1 MSRGLGTAQ
10 RLMLKALASLEAEH
24 GGDSG
29 LFFVWAIVDRAYE
42 LSPEMQARHQAMTE
56 ASAARSAE
64 IQARA
69 AGGDERAALFL
80 GLTRSLTRTRRAP
93 RTRRES
99 PFWLT
104 EVDFN
109 PSRILASLERRGLVT
124 RRAIKGGG
132 SAGLTD
138 AGRAE
143 ASSLSVGTSWA
154 PFSET
159 TDV

>member
-10 RLMLKALASLEAEH
+10 RLMLKALASLAAEH
-24 GGDSG
+24 GSDDG

-69 AGGDERAALFL
+69 AAGDERAALFL
-80 GLTRSLTRTRRAP
+80 GLTRSLTRASRAP
-93 RTRRES
+93 RTRRTT
-99 PFWLT
+99 PFRLT
-104 EVDFN
+104 EVGFN

-132 SAGLTD
+132 SASLTD
-138 AGRAE
+138 EGRREAAE
-143 ASSLSVGTSWA
+143 LSVGTTCA
-154 PFSET
+154 PSTEAAN
-159 TDV
+159 V